1 MTDNAMKLLMTE
13 ADLTNLKN
21 TSIALEKYELEIL
34 KPFRDS
40 VSGEIRR
47 YINIH
52 RKIELAIKETENI
65 LAVVKTFLGKQSE

>member
-1 MTDNAMKLLMTE
+1 MTDNAMKLLMTPE
-13 ADLTNLKN
+13 DLHNLKN

-52 RKIELAIKETENI
+52 RKIELAMQETERM
-65 LAVVKTFLGKQSE
+65 LAVVRTCLGEK

>member
-1 MTDNAMKLLMTE
+1 MTDNAMKLLMTPE
-13 ADLTNLKN
+13 DLHNLKN

-52 RKIELAIKETENI
+52 RKIELAMKETERM
-65 LAVVKTFLGKQSE
+65 LTVVKTCLGEK

>member
-1 MTDNAMKLLMTE
+1 MNDLKRLMS
-13 ADLTNLKN
+13 DDDFHNLKN

-34 KPFRDS
+34 KPFMDS

-52 RKIELAIKETENI
+52 RKIELAMKETERMLTVI
-65 LAVVKTFLGKQSE
+65 RTCLGEK

>member
-1 MTDNAMKLLMTE
+1 MNDLKRLMS
-13 ADLTNLKN
+13 DDDFHNLKN

-65 LAVVKTFLGKQSE
+65 LAVVKAFLGKQSG